1 MRPDILN
8 HGYPPGTRLL
18 FAVIRLFSRQP
29 LPDAAKLVFYRP
41 GFYGSLA
48 KEFTH
53 EAMRGPSAWSVA
65 DRELMAAY
73 VSQANESAFCVAAH
87 SATARQAYQNRAK
100 VAAVLAD
107 LDSAPVDDGLRAT
120 LRMLG
125 QLTRGGQLGTGDM
138 RQVLAAG
145 VSRQQVEDALAV
157 CAAFSTTNRLADAF
171 SFEMLSP
178 EAFDAGARYL
188 LKRGYR

>member
-8 HGYPPGTRLL
+8 TGYSLGTKLL
-18 FAVIRLFSRQP
+18 FALIRLFSRQP
-29 LPDAAKLVFYRP
+29 VPDAARLVFYRSD
-41 GFYGSLA
+41 FYGARA

-73 VSQANESAFCVAAH
+73 VSKVNGSAFCVGAH
-87 SATARQAYQNRAK
+87 TATAGQAYQDGPR

-107 LDSAPVDDGLRAT
+107 LESAPVEEPLRAT

-125 QLTRGGQLGTGDM
+125 KLMAEGELKAEDM
-138 RQVLAAG
+138 REVLAAG
-145 VSRQQVEDALAV
+145 VSPQQVEDALAV
-157 CAAFSTTNRLADAF
+157 CAAFNITDRLADAF
-171 SFEMLSP
+171 GFEVLSP
-178 EAFDAGARYL
+178 EGFEAGARYL